1 MRKKHPQKDALL
13 YRLVQPGAPSIATL
27 SEETGIS
34 KPTLY
39 AWLIQARKA
48 TFSESP
54 SIGHGLMKKKPRKH
68 RSPSEKLRLVFS
80 SQALQGEALK
90 AFCEESG
97 VLLEELLSW
106 RDQALAG
113 LENSEAAGNVVS
125 LSDHEALKKDLERKN
140 AALAEASA
148 IILLQKKTSDLFR
161 REK

>member
-1 MRKKHPQKDALL
+1 
-13 YRLVQPGAPSIATL
+13 
-27 SEETGIS
+27 
-34 KPTLY
+34 
-39 AWLIQARKA
+39 
-48 TFSESP
+48 
-54 SIGHGLMKKKPRKH
+54 MKKKNRKH

-90 AFCEESG
+90 AFCDESG

-113 LENSEAAGNVVS
+113 LENPEAAGNAVS

>member
-13 YRLVQPGAPSIATL
+13 YRLIQPGAPSVATL

-39 AWLIQARKA
+39 AWLAQARNSTLSK
-48 TFSESP
+48 SP
-54 SIGHGLMKKKPRKH
+54 LPGLGLMKKKNRKQ
-68 RSPSEKLRLVFS
+68 RSPSEKLRLVLA
-80 SQALQGEALK
+80 SQTLQGEALT
-90 AFCEESG
+90 AFCDENG
-97 VLLEELLSW
+97 VHLDELLSW

-113 LENSEAAGNVVS
+113 LEKPEAAGETVS
-125 LSDHEALKKDLERKN
+125 LSEHEALKKDLDRKN

-148 IILLQKKTSDLFR
+148 ILLLQKKTADRFS

>member
-13 YRLVQPGAPSIATL
+13 FRLVQPGAPSIATL

-39 AWLIQARKA
+39 AWLIQARNA

-54 SIGHGLMKKKPRKH
+54 SIGLGLMKKKIRKH

-113 LENSEAAGNVVS
+113 LEKPEDAGNMVS